1 MVYLVLL
8 IFVSFSTPQ
17 KGLFK
22 KMTNALIS
30 VALSTIGQDKP
41 GLVSALTQALTTV
54 QGNIADST
62 MTRLGGQFAMILLLE
77 LPTEAAWLQF
87 RQALLGLEERLG
99 LTFTNKRL
107 PQAVLPAHLVA
118 HNPAE
123 KPHRSYLVSVAG
135 RDKTGITFEVSTVLA
150 GFEANITD
158 LNAHSI
164 AGEGGMV
171 YILVV
176 EFDCPKSVPHQVL
189 DAELQAL
196 GTRLSL
202 EVRLRSV
209 DAIAL

>member
-1 MVYLVLL
+1 M
-8 IFVSFSTPQ
+8 
-17 KGLFK
+17 
-22 KMTNALIS
+22 MTNSLIS

-41 GLVSALTQALTTV
+41 GLVSALTEALTAV
-54 QGNIADST
+54 AGNIADST

-77 LPTEAAWLQF
+77 FPTEAAWLQF
-87 RQALLGLEERLG
+87 QQALLGLEEKLG
-99 LTFTNKRL
+99 LVFTHKRL
-107 PQAVLPAHLVA
+107 AQAVLPAHLVA
-118 HNPAE
+118 QNSAE

-135 RDKTGITFEVSTVLA
+135 RDKTGITFEVSKLLA

-164 AGEGGMV
+164 SGEEGMV

-176 EFDCPKSVPHQVL
+176 EFDCPKTVPHETL

-196 GTRLSL
+196 GARLLL

>member
-1 MVYLVLL
+1 
-8 IFVSFSTPQ
+8 
-17 KGLFK
+17 
-22 KMTNALIS
+22 MTTASIS

-41 GLVSALTQALTTV
+41 GLVSALTQALTAV
-54 QGNIADST
+54 GGNIADST

-77 LPTEAAWLQF
+77 LPSESAWLQL
-87 RQALLGLEERLG
+87 RQALLGLEETLG
-99 LTFTNKRL
+99 LTFTHKRL
-107 PQAVLPAHLVA
+107 QEAILPAHLKS

-135 RDKTGITFEVSTVLA
+135 RDKTGITFEVSRLLA
-150 GFEANITD
+150 GFSANITD

-164 AGEGGMV
+164 AGEEGTV

-176 EFDCPKSVPHQVL
+176 EFDCPKTVPHTVL

-196 GTRLSL
+196 GIRLSL

>member
-1 MVYLVLL
+1 MQ
-8 IFVSFSTPQ
+8 TPPP
-17 KGLFK
+17 L
-22 KMTNALIS
+22 S

-41 GLVSALTQALTTV
+41 GLVSALTEALTHV
-54 QGNIADST
+54 AGNIADST

-77 LPTEAAWLQF
+77 LPSETAWLHF
-87 RQALLGLEERLG
+87 RQALLGLEETLG
-99 LTFTNKRL
+99 LTFTHKRL
-107 PQAVLPAHLVA
+107 AQPMVPAYLVA
-118 HNPAE
+118 QTVAE

-135 RDKTGITFEVSTVLA
+135 HDKTGITFEVSALLA
-150 GFEANITD
+150 GFNANITD

-164 AGEGGMV
+164 SGEGGTV

-176 EFDCPKSVPHQVL
+176 EFDCPKVVSHETL
-189 DAELQAL
+189 DEALQAL

>member
-1 MVYLVLL
+1 MKNHPL
-8 IFVSFSTPQ
+8 
-17 KGLFK
+17 
-22 KMTNALIS
+22 S

-41 GLVSALTQALTTV
+41 GLVSALTQALTLV
-54 QGNIADST
+54 SGNIADST

-87 RQALLGLEERLG
+87 RQALLGLEEKLG
-99 LTFTNKRL
+99 LTFTHKRL
-107 PQAVLPAHLVA
+107 ARAVIPAHLESQ
-118 HNPAE
+118 NPAE
-123 KPHRSYLVSVAG
+123 KQHRSYLVSVAG
-135 RDKTGITFEVSTVLA
+135 RDKTGITYEVSKLFA

-164 AGEGGMV
+164 AGEAGTV

-176 EFDCPKSVPHQVL
+176 EFDCPKTVPHETL
-189 DAELQAL
+189 DEALQAL